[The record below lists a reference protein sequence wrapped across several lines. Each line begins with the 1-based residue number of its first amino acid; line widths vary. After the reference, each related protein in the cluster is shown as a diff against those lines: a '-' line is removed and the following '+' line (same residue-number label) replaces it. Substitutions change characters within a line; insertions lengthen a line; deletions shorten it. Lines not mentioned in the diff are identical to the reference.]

1 MKQIVLS
8 ILIAI
13 LYVACAFGEEPV
25 TSPDLTQIRIKENP
39 GETLEY
45 VGKIGND
52 YDSALDSLRKLK
64 AISSEIIK
72 EPLEVVFDYDDRFFF
87 GIIYDDCG
95 MYSDVLDTEGNYYL
109 RSWYS
114 SEDNTNGIIVPT
126 NPIES
131 LYGEWWLV
139 GWNDKGTWLEVDT
152 NYVSHRHLSIEFKEK
167 DYVMAYSMANEIC
180 VGRLTLNGND
190 MNFGG
195 EMRGGTTKVYVDM
208 MENEFFEDHICDI
221 KSYQLEGNLLRLYYT
236 DDDYFV
242 FSNEYLKPIIPKEN
256 DIANYRPFIKD
267 GKVWKVGHFNE
278 ETDICNAFY
287 YYYFDGDTIVGGKP
301 CKRMMCRKVIIE
313 NLIDDYPF
321 TPESTNYA
329 GAFYE
334 ENRQVY
340 IALPNDEEFLLLYD
354 FKSEVG
360 DTIDVHSAHLFNG
373 KKTISGVIV
382 DKGELVIPVYKG
394 NYVKVKVKNPYGDP
408 TEDIENRWLEGVG
421 TDEEPTL
428 GLFLPIAGYS
438 ADLFSC
444 TVGDE
449 VLYKNPYFEDLYPDI
464 ESGETTPTPT
474 AKRRVDFTHVV
485 KKKPKAPQRRI
496 QESEDVAVSGEYT
509 QTALTIDLGTLQ
521 DTYAVTIT
529 DPSGQSVYA
538 KDVKTNRV
546 LALDIDISAYNTED
560 AYTITLENEDEI
572 FEGNF
577 RLSDLTSIHEVTT
590 PRTPSDVYHDLMGRR
605 ITTPTKGIYIHN
617 GKKVL
622 VK

>member
-1 MKQIVLS
+1 YSMDEEVVI
-8 ILIAI
+8 
-13 LYVACAFGEEPV
+13 YVQKSEMEKFQKVFSG
-25 TSPDLTQIRIKENP
+25 TIR
-39 GETLEY
+39 
-45 VGKIGND
+45 
-52 YDSALDSLRKLK
+52 
-64 AISSEIIK
+64 
-72 EPLEVVFDYDDRFFF
+72 PLEEYQ
-87 GIIYDDCG
+87 
-95 MYSDVLDTEGNYYL
+95 
-109 RSWYS
+109 
-114 SEDNTNGIIVPT
+114 
-126 NPIES
+126 
-131 LYGEWWLV
+131 
-139 GWNDKGTWLEVDT
+139 
-152 NYVSHRHLSIEFKEK
+152 
-167 DYVMAYSMANEIC
+167 EIQ
-180 VGRLTLNGND
+180 
-190 MNFGG
+190 
-195 EMRGGTTKVYVDM
+195 EP
-208 MENEFFEDHICDI
+208 E
-221 KSYQLEGNLLRLYYT
+221 
-236 DDDYFV
+236 
-242 FSNEYLKPIIPKEN
+242 
-256 DIANYRPFIKD
+256 YRPFIED

-334 ENRQVY
+334 GNRQVY

-373 KKTISGVIV
+373 KKTISGIIV

-464 ESGETTPTPT
+464 ESGETTHTPT

-485 KKKPKAPQRRI
+485 KKKPKAPQRRV

-521 DTYAVTIT
+521 DTYVVTIT

-546 LALDIDISAYNTED
+546 LALDIDISAYTED

-577 RLSDLTSIHEVTT
+577 RLSDLTSIQEVTT

-605 ITTPTKGIYIHN
+605 VTTPTKGIYIHN